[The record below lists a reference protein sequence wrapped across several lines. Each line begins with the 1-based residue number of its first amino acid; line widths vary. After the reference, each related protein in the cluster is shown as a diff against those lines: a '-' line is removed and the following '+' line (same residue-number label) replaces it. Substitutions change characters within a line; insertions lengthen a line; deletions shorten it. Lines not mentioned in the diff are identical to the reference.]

1 MGEFEIF
8 GMPVSLGTMIFQAVI
23 FTALIWIL
31 KQKFLSK
38 LVGAMES
45 RRESIDNQLNLAETY
60 KHEAEA
66 ELLKQREMTE
76 KATQDAKQIIAKAR
90 EEANIIVK
98 AARKEAF
105 TIRTEAYE
113 NERRALK
120 GRGAS

>member
-31 KQKFLSK
+31 KKKFLGK
-38 LVGAMES
+38 LVDAMEN

-60 KHEAEA
+60 KREAEE

-76 KATQDAKQIIAKAR
+76 KASQEAKQIIAKAR
-90 EEANIIVK
+90 EEANIILK
-98 AARKEAF
+98 AARKESF

-113 NERRALK
+113 NELRALK

>member
-38 LVGAMES
+38 LVGAMEN

-60 KHEAEA
+60 KREADE
-66 ELLKQREMTE
+66 ERLKQREMTE
-76 KATQDAKQIIAKAR
+76 KATQEAKQIMAKAR
-90 EEANIIVK
+90 EEANVILK

-113 NERRALK
+113 NELRAMK

>member
-8 GMPVSLGTMIFQAVI
+8 GMPVSLGTMIYQAVI

-31 KQKFLSK
+31 KKKFLGK
-38 LVGAMES
+38 LVDAMEN

-60 KHEAEA
+60 KREAEE
-66 ELLKQREMTE
+66 ELLKQREMTDIASQE
-76 KATQDAKQIIAKAR
+76 AKQIIAKAR
-90 EEANIIVK
+90 EEANIILK

-113 NERRALK
+113 NELRGLK

>member
-8 GMPVSLGTMIFQAVI
+8 GMPVSLGTMIFQAII

>member
-8 GMPVSLGTMIFQAVI
+8 GMPVSLGTMIYQAVI

-31 KQKFLSK
+31 KKKFLGK
-38 LVGAMES
+38 LVDEMEN
-45 RRESIDNQLNLAETY
+45 RRESIDIQLNLAETY
-60 KHEAEA
+60 KREAEE

-76 KATQDAKQIIAKAR
+76 KTTQEAKQIIAKAR
-90 EEANIIVK
+90 EEANIILK

-113 NERRALK
+113 NERRAMK